1 MPRTLFDNVTV
12 FSATKAA
19 EREKLGEKVTTWLRG
34 HTDHDVVKMVV
45 RQSSDSEFHC
55 LTIILFSRSPG
66 RVPDADG
73 GDSPRIGHRIR

>member
-19 EREKLGEKVTTWLRG
+19 ERERLGEKVTTWLRG
-34 HTDHDVVKMVV
+34 HTDHDVVKTVV
-45 RQSSDSEFHC
+45 RQSSDAEFHC

-66 RVPDADG
+66 RVTVADAGDG
-73 GDSPRIGHRIR
+73 PRTGRQLR

>member
-1 MPRTLFDNVTV
+1 MSRTLFDNVSV

-34 HTDHDVVKMVV
+34 HADHDVVKTVV

-66 RVPDADG
+66 RVAVPDAVDR
-73 GDSPRIGHRIR
+73 PRTRRQVR